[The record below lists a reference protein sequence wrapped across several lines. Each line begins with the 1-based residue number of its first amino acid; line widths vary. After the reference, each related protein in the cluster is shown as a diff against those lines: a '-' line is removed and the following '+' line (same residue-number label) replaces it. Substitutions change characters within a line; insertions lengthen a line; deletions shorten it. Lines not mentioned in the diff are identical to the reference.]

1 MPLTQYRIDYEYYYT
16 TCSNGKSSIWKTQ
29 VQSSI
34 GHVHV
39 QTGQGHVP
47 KHPEVDGRGLYV
59 SLHVRITD
67 IILEKLWPLH

>member
-1 MPLTQYRIDYEYYYT
+1 MSIT
-16 TCSNGKSSIWKTQ
+16 TLHVVMVKAVTQ